1 MASMKDKIENG
12 QIFERLVVERY
23 KNSIASGIRIN
34 EISAIETR
42 AKSLIKA
49 QNEHYKKNYEAFV
62 NQETFRQI
70 SLRRTKDTGDNT
82 PAVSRKDYDAC
93 RRIAQNVVNDRFRMK
108 MLKIDQASE
117 RMQLRE
123 IAKKRQ
129 VNEVTRA
136 YRVKERGA
144 TLTNKLKSH
153 HAKQY
158 DSFVVKQ
165 FKKDL
170 AAYENAS
177 LKKSKQVRSDISVSK
192 LEKIREGA
200 EAKVTNRHEARLSR
214 VEQTT
219 DKMHRQMIKQAK
231 QTHRQRMW

>member
-12 QIFERLVVERY
+12 QIFERFVVERY

-34 EISAIETR
+34 EISVIETR

-62 NQETFRQI
+62 NQETYRQI
-70 SLRRTKDTGDNT
+70 SLRRSEGAGGNT

-123 IAKKRQ
+123 IAKRRQ
-129 VNEVTRA
+129 VSEVTRA
-136 YRVKERGA
+136 YRVNERGA
-144 TLTNKLKSH
+144 TLANKLKRH
-153 HAKQY
+153 HAQHY
-158 DSFVVKQ
+158 DAFVVKQ
-165 FKKDL
+165 FKQDL
-170 AAYENAS
+170 ANYEKTTS
-177 LKKSKQVRSDISVSK
+177 RKGKQVQREISISK
-192 LEKIREGA
+192 LEKLRENA
-200 EAKVTNRHEARLSR
+200 EAKVTNRHEARLSK

-219 DKMHRQMIKQAK
+219 EKMHRQMIKKAK
-231 QTHRQRMW
+231 QTHRQKM

>member
-12 QIFERLVVERY
+12 QIFERFVVARY

-62 NQETFRQI
+62 NQETYRQI
-70 SLRRTKDTGDNT
+70 SLQRSEDTGGNT

-129 VNEVTRA
+129 VSEVTRA
-136 YRVKERGA
+136 YRVNERGA
-144 TLTNKLKSH
+144 TLANKLKNH
-153 HAKQY
+153 HAKHY
-158 DSFVVKQ
+158 DTFVVKQ
-165 FKKDL
+165 FKQDL
-170 AAYENAS
+170 AAYEKTGS
-177 LKKSKQVRSDISVSK
+177 KKGKQVHRDISISK
-192 LEKIREGA
+192 LEKLRENA
-200 EAKVTNRHEARLSR
+200 EAKVTNRHETRLSR

-219 DKMHRQMIKQAK
+219 DKMHRKMIKQAK
-231 QTHRQRMW
+231 QTHRQRM